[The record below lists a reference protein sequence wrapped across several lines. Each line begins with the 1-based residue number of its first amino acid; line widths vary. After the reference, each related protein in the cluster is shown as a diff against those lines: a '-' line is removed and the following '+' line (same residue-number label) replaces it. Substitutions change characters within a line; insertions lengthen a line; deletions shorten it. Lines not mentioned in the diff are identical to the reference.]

1 MDTRAYL
8 AWCIR
13 THQARKAMCRKIMER
28 VAYIG
33 AMVLMA
39 ALWIA
44 GWMIR

>member
-13 THQARKAMCRKIMER
+13 THQAKKARRRKAMER
-28 VAYIG
+28 AAYIG

-39 ALWIA
+39 SLWIA